1 MPLPEGLYDTLVTQ
15 SLAQALQQL
24 DVKSATALARLSADE
39 VEERLSEAFA
49 RQLATLLDAL
59 RTENRDTA
67 AQELRL
73 VNDLLLHLR
82 EHQRAAAD
90 ALDLFVSPPQVLR
103 AIHHPGSSPEMPE
116 TGLAIP
122 WLFTAGKG
130 SPSLLNEL
138 RREMANC
145 DQADLLVSFITVAG
159 VRKILDILQNA
170 TAVDARGRRRATIRV
185 LTTTYTGATEQ
196 EALDL
201 LAKLPG
207 CQVKVSLDGRR
218 SRLHAKAW
226 IFHRKTGF
234 GSAYAGSANL
244 SGAALLG
251 GLEWTVKFT
260 ERGQGA
266 LFARAQAHFET
277 LWNDGEFQRY
287 DPADADHRVQLARA
301 LKRESAE
308 QIPALTTFFDLEPGK
323 RATVLHHGSKVIRCR
338 FEELLGL

>member
-1 MPLPEGLYDTLVTQ
+1 MLSSTWAFVSLPPFLSDTTPAAMQLPEGLYDALVTQ
-15 SLAQALQQL
+15 SLAQALQHL
-24 DVKSATALARLSADE
+24 DVKLATALERLSVGEAG
-39 VEERLSEAFA
+39 ERLSEAFA
-49 RQLATLLDAL
+49 RQLASLLDAL
-59 RTENRDTA
+59 RAENPGA
-67 AQELRL
+67 AEQELRL
-73 VNDLLLHLR
+73 VNDLLLRLR
-82 EHQRAAAD
+82 EQQRAATD
-90 ALDLFVSPPQVLR
+90 ALDPFVSPPQVLR

-159 VRKILDILQNA
+159 VRKILDIFQNA
-170 TAVDARGRRRATIRV
+170 TAVNAVGRRRITIRV

-207 CQVKVSLDGRR
+207 CQVNVSLDGRR

-234 GSAYAGSANL
+234 GSAYAGSANCQAPLFWADWSGRSSSPSEDRVRSLPGLKLTSKL
-244 SGAALLG
+244 SGTTASSSG
-251 GLEWTVKFT
+251 RSRRCGPPGPTCPS
-260 ERGQGA
+260 
-266 LFARAQAHFET
+266 AQA
-277 LWNDGEFQRY
+277 R
-287 DPADADHRVQLARA
+287 RRRA
-301 LKRESAE
+301 NS
-308 QIPALTTFFDLEPGK
+308 
-323 RATVLHHGSKVIRCR
+323 GSHN
-338 FEELLGL
+338 LL